1 MKSINLFTYTR
12 IPSAYA
18 TEYMN
23 MLSGRDKKIYVRSHE
38 YESVKALVEVLL
50 QDGVP
55 IEWMEGFFFSFSI
68 RQISK
73 EFDLLKINPGKYALN
88 IELKSEPVE
97 EKDILKQLRQ
107 NRYYLSHAAGE
118 IRSFTFIASTKEFY
132 EFKDDR
138 CSKCKVHEV
147 SLCLEDFDDYIREG
161 IERFFEPRQFLISPL
176 NTPDQFLQGQYFL
189 TRQQQEIE
197 ESILKHIGENR
208 GRAVVIGIAGGAGTG
223 KTLLLYDIVR
233 RIAGETDPCCIIH
246 SGGLSNG
253 HGYLKDHWKWVD
265 IVPADRLKSTDLSR
279 IEDRRYLF
287 IDEADGIDTA
297 VIDKITKLVQAEGLT
312 AIYSFD
318 SDRWMVPDDRK
329 DDVAAHLRKIEGY
342 REYTLSEKI
351 RTSTEIINFFRSMLD
366 NHEGIRSFTDY
377 SDIDVIY
384 ANDDKE
390 AKEIISLYENQL
402 RYKYIANAF
411 STEERSLPADNP
423 AIPDASQTMEQGFD
437 NVLILMDG
445 HFRYDEEGRLC
456 GPVYTNT
463 ETLFYKLMFQDISKA
478 RSKLCVLV
486 TGNYELFL
494 QISSIKYNMLER
506 YQYHSNEEE
515 YHFSGKKISKLAKVV
530 KTNMAELD
538 PEECLAASD
547 NVDIILGE
555 VFGFDLNRKV
565 VRNSIRYLRRIM
577 KDNPSAVSFVKA
589 ASDFLDYLEEEDIR
603 FPQGS

>member
-12 IPSAYA
+12 VPSSYA

-23 MLSGRDKKIYVRSHE
+23 MLAGRDKKIYVRSHE
-38 YESVKALVEVLL
+38 YESVKTLVEVLL
-50 QDGVP
+50 QDQVP

-97 EKDILKQLRQ
+97 EEDILKQLRQ
-107 NRYYLSHAAGE
+107 NRYYLSHAARE

-138 CSKCKVHEV
+138 CRKCQVYEV
-147 SLCLEDFDDYIREG
+147 SACLGKFDDYIRDG

-176 NTPDQFLQGQYFL
+176 NTPDQFLQGYYFL

-197 ESILKHIGENR
+197 ESILKHIEENR
-208 GRAVVIGIAGGAGTG
+208 GRAAFIGIAGGAGTG

-233 RIAGETDPCCIIH
+233 KIAGKTNPCCIIH
-246 SGGLSNG
+246 SGDLSDG
-253 HGYLKDHWKWVD
+253 HGYLKDHWRYVD
-265 IVPADRLKSTDLSR
+265 IVPADRLNSTDL
-279 IEDRRYLF
+279 IWLGDCQYLF
-287 IDEADGIDTA
+287 IDEADSIDIT
-297 VIDKITKLVQAEGLT
+297 VIDKITGLVQAKRLT
-312 AIYSFD
+312 AVYSFD
-318 SDRWMVPDDRK
+318 SDQWMIPEDRK
-329 DDVAAHLRKIEGY
+329 DTASTHLQKLKEY

-351 RTSTEIINFFRSMLD
+351 RTSTEIISFFRSML
-366 NHEGIRSFTDY
+366 NYHEGIQSYADY

-384 ANDDKE
+384 ADDDKE
-390 AKEIISLYENQL
+390 ANRIISLYENQL

-411 STEERSLPADNP
+411 SGGERGLSADSP
-423 AIPDASQTMEQGFD
+423 DSQDASHTMEQGFD
-437 NVLILMDG
+437 NVLILMDD

-456 GPVYTNT
+456 GPVYAKT
-463 ETLFYKLMFQDISKA
+463 ETLFYKLMYQDVSKA

-494 QISSIKYNMLER
+494 QISSIKYKMLEK

-515 YHFSGKKISKLAKVV
+515 YHFSGKKISKLAKMV
-530 KTNMAELD
+530 KANISELS
-538 PEECLAASD
+538 EEESLAASD

-565 VRNSIRYLRRIM
+565 VRNSIRFLRRIM
-577 KDNPSAVSFVKA
+577 KDNSSAVSFVKA
-589 ASDFLDYLEEEDIR
+589 ASEFLDYLEEEDIR
-603 FPQGS
+603 

>member
-12 IPSAYA
+12 VPSSSA

-23 MLSGRDKKIYVRSHE
+23 MLAGRDKKIYVRSHE
-38 YESVKALVEVLL
+38 YESVKTLVEVLL
-50 QDGVP
+50 QDQVP

-97 EKDILKQLRQ
+97 EEDILKQLRQ
-107 NRYYLSHAAGE
+107 NRYYLSHAARE

-138 CSKCKVHEV
+138 CRKCQVHEV
-147 SLCLEDFDDYIREG
+147 SECLGDFEEYLKEG
-161 IERFFEPRQFLISPL
+161 IERIFEPRQFLISPL
-176 NTPDQFLQGQYFL
+176 NTPDQFLQGHYFL

-197 ESILKHIGENR
+197 ESILKHIEDKR
-208 GRAVVIGIAGGAGTG
+208 GDATIIGISGGAGTG

-233 RIAGETDPCCIIH
+233 KIARKDNPCCIIH
-246 SGGLSNG
+246 SSTLRDG
-253 HGYLKDHWKWVD
+253 HGYLKDHWENVD
-265 IVPADRLKSTDLSR
+265 IIPSYSLENEGLKK
-279 IEDRRYLF
+279 IEDCKYLF
-287 IDEADGIDTA
+287 IDEADGIDITA
-297 VIDKITKLVQAEGLT
+297 IDKITEMVQEKGLT

-318 SDRWMVPDDRK
+318 SDQWMVPEDRK
-329 DDVAAHLRKIEGY
+329 EAVSAHLQKIEEY

-351 RTSTEIINFFRSMLD
+351 RTSTEIINFFRSML
-366 NHEGIRSFTDY
+366 NHHEGIRSYTDY

-384 ANDDKE
+384 ANNDEE
-390 AKEIISLYENQL
+390 ALEIINLYEKEL

-411 STEERSLPADNP
+411 SAEEKYLSSDSLDTSN
-423 AIPDASQTMEQGFD
+423 ASYTMEQEFD
-437 NVLILMDG
+437 NVLILMDD
-445 HFRYDEEGRLC
+445 HFRYDEEGRLS
-456 GPVYTNT
+456 GPVYANT
-463 ETLFYKLMFQDISKA
+463 ETLFYKLMFQDVSKA

-494 QISSIKYNMLER
+494 QISSIKYTMLER
-506 YQYHSNEEE
+506 YQYHTNEEE
-515 YHFSGKKISKLAKVV
+515 YHFSGKKISKLAKMV

-538 PEECLAASD
+538 EDECLAASD

-577 KDNPSAVSFVKA
+577 KDNSSAVSFVKA
-589 ASDFLDYLEEEDIR
+589 ASDFLAYLEEEDIR
-603 FPQGS
+603 